1 MIEALRRTLFAAVAL
16 SAFGYTGQTA
26 TALDNRDHAYAVVGG
41 NASRPIGWVQFC
53 QEEPHQCDGPRMRAV
68 DVVLDQDRWRE
79 LVRINARVNREVEP
93 VTDEEQWGVVERWSM
108 PYSGQ
113 GDCEDYVLEKRD
125 RLMAAGWPRQSLLVT
140 VVRDKK
146 GDGHAVLT
154 VKTDRG
160 DFILDNQNPKVLA
173 WTRTGYQYI
182 KRQSQEDPN
191 RWVSLGGVDTQ
202 MMTANQ

>member
-1 MIEALRRTLFAAVAL
+1 MIEALRRTLFAAVAI
-16 SAFGYTGQTA
+16 SAFGVSGQAVHAFDDRET
-26 TALDNRDHAYAVVGG
+26 AYAIAGG

-53 QEEPHQCDGPRMRAV
+53 DDEPSACNGPRLRAV
-68 DVVLDQDRWRE
+68 DVVLDEERWRE

-113 GDCEDYVLEKRD
+113 GDCEDYVLEKRE
-125 RLMAAGWPRQSLLVT
+125 RLMNAGWPRQALLVT
-140 VVRDKK
+140 VVRDRK

-160 DFILDNQNPKVLA
+160 DFILDNQNPKVVA
-173 WTRTGYQYI
+173 WTKTGYQYI

-191 RWVSLGGVDTQ
+191 RWVSLGGVDTGV
-202 MMTANQ
+202 MTANQ